1 MESNVERRDNFG
13 WNQDTTITKV
23 VYKEPWE
30 DKIKRFLTYAGIAGI
45 AVVAYLMHTLT
56 QEINNLGSWS

>member
-23 VYKEPWE
+23 VYKETWK
-30 DKIKRFLTYAGIAGI
+30 DKIKWFLTYAGLAGI
-45 AVVAYLMHTLT
+45 VVATYHMHMLT
-56 QEINNLGSWS
+56 QEISKCGS

>member
-1 MESNVERRDNFG
+1 MESNVASRENSG
-13 WNQDTTITKV
+13 WNKETTITKL

-56 QEINNLGSWS
+56 QELTNLGSWS

>member
-1 MESNVERRDNFG
+1 MESNVASRENSG
-13 WNQDTTITKV
+13 LNSETTITKV

-56 QEINNLGSWS
+56 QEISNLGSWS